1 MKNERE
7 FAAVRQIGENTMA
20 ERILIIDDEQL
31 NLKMTKH
38 YLEGNYEVLCAS
50 SGGEGLAILHDTKV
64 DLVLLDLD
72 MPGMD
77 GMATLMK
84 IRAEEQFV
92 NVKVA
97 MLTAS
102 GLREDVTEAIRL
114 GALDF
119 IKKPIFP
126 AELNTRVKKILHI
139 ERKDQLLVV
148 DDDRMNLMM
157 AKRMLGVRYDVH
169 CESSGKEALDYLR
182 KHTPDLILLDLHMPE
197 MSGLD
202 VLGKIRQMERV
213 SEIPVIFLTADSDRQ
228 TEVELFK
235 AGAMDYIQKPF
246 AAEVVIRRISRILEL
261 YHYQHSLQAEVD
273 KTVAELRESN
283 RKVSN
288 LTTQVMLTLASAID
302 AKDAYTKGHSVR
314 VAQYARELAR
324 RMGKSEEEI
333 SDIYYIGLLHDIG
346 KIGVADRIINKPERL
361 TKEEYDEVKA
371 HPVIGAEILDNI
383 SEIPGISIGAHW
395 HHERYDGGGYPDGLA
410 GTAIPEVARIVCVA
424 DAYDTMTSKRKYRDI
439 MSQSTVR
446 AELLR
451 GRGTQF
457 DPEIVDHM
465 LAMINEDPEYQMHE

>member
-1 MKNERE
+1 
-7 FAAVRQIGENTMA
+7 MA
-20 ERILIIDDEQL
+20 EKILIIDDEQL
-31 NLKMTKH
+31 NLKMTRH
-38 YLEGNYEVLCAS
+38 YLAGDY
-50 SGGEGLAILHDTKV
+50 EGLCGTCGAEGLMILESTQV

-77 GMATLMK
+77 GMMTLRK
-84 IRAEEQFV
+84 IRETDKIK
-92 NVKVA
+92 NVKV
-97 MLTAS
+97 MILTAS
-102 GLREDVTEAIRL
+102 GLRTDVTEAIRL
-114 GALDF
+114 GAIDF
-119 IKKPIFP
+119 IKKPVFP
-126 AELNTRVKKILHI
+126 AELNTRVKKALQVA
-139 ERKDQLLVV
+139 RKDQLLVV
-148 DDDRMNLMM
+148 DDDRMNLML
-157 AKRMLGVRYDVH
+157 AQRLLGVRYEVQ
-169 CESSGKEALDYLR
+169 CESSGMDALDYL
-182 KHTPDLILLDLHMPE
+182 KKYTPDLILLDLHMPE
-197 MSGLD
+197 MSGLQ
-202 VLGKIRQMERV
+202 VLEKIQGMERV
-213 SEIPVIFLTADSDRQ
+213 SDVPVIFLTADSDRQ
-228 TEVELFK
+228 TEAELFK

-246 AAEVVIRRISRILEL
+246 VAEVVIRRISRILEL

-324 RMGKSEEEI
+324 RMGKSEEEM

-395 HHERYDGGGYPDGLA
+395 HHERYDGGGYPDGLVGA
-410 GTAIPEVARIVCVA
+410 AIPEVARIVCVA
-424 DAYDTMTSKRKYRDI
+424 DAYDTMTSKRQYRDI
-439 MSQSTVR
+439 MSQAAVR
-446 AELLR
+446 AEFLR

-457 DPEIVDHM
+457 DPVIADHM
-465 LAMINEDPEYQMHE
+465 LAMIDEDTEYQMHE

>member
-1 MKNERE
+1 
-7 FAAVRQIGENTMA
+7 MA
-20 ERILIIDDEQL
+20 EKILIIDDEQL
-31 NLKMTKH
+31 NLKMTRH
-38 YLEGNYEVLCAS
+38 YLEANYEVWCAT
-50 SGGEGLAILHDTKV
+50 SGSEGLAILRDTKI

-72 MPGMD
+72 MPQMD
-77 GMATLMK
+77 GMMTLQK
-84 IRAEEQFV
+84 IREDEQLRDI
-92 NVKVA
+92 KVVI
-97 MLTAS
+97 LTAS
-102 GLREDVTEAIRL
+102 GLRTDVTEAIHL

-119 IKKPIFP
+119 IKKPVFP
-126 AELNTRVKKILHI
+126 AELNTRVKRALQQ
-139 ERKDQLLVV
+139 ERKDRLLVV
-148 DDDRMNLMM
+148 DDDRMNLTM
-157 AKRMLGVRYDVH
+157 AGKLLGMRYDVH
-169 CESSGKEALDYLR
+169 CESSGRDALDYL
-182 KHTPDLILLDLHMPE
+182 KNHTPDLILLDLHMPD

-202 VLGKIRQMERV
+202 VMEHLRDMEGV
-213 SEIPVIFLTADSDRQ
+213 SEVPVIFLTADDDRQ
-228 TEVELFK
+228 TEVAIFK

-273 KTVAELRESN
+273 KTVAKLRESN

-302 AKDAYTKGHSVR
+302 AKDTYTKGHSVR

-324 RMGKSEEEI
+324 RMGKSEEEM

-346 KIGVADRIINKPERL
+346 KIGVADQIINKPERL

-410 GTAIPEVARIVCVA
+410 GTAIPEVARIICVA
-424 DAYDTMTSKRKYRDI
+424 DAYDTMTSKRQYRDV
-439 MSQSTVR
+439 MSQAAVR
-446 AELLR
+446 AEFVR

-457 DPEIVDHM
+457 DPEITDHM
-465 LAMINEDPEYQMHE
+465 LAMIDEDKEYQMHE

>member
-1 MKNERE
+1 
-7 FAAVRQIGENTMA
+7 MA
-20 ERILIIDDEQL
+20 EKILIVDDEQL
-31 NLKMTKH
+31 NLKMTRH
-38 YLEGNYEVLCAS
+38 YLEGDYEVLCAT
-50 SGGEGLAILHDTKV
+50 SGAEGLMILESTQI

-77 GMATLMK
+77 GMMTLQK
-84 IRAEEQFV
+84 IRETDKIK
-92 NVKVA
+92 NVKV
-97 MLTAS
+97 MILTAS
-102 GLREDVTEAIRL
+102 GLRSDVTEAIRL

-119 IKKPIFP
+119 IKKPVFP
-126 AELNTRVKKILHI
+126 TELHTRIKKVLQV
-139 ERKDQLLVV
+139 ERKDMLLVV
-148 DDDRMNLMM
+148 DDDQMNLML
-157 AKRMLGVRYDVH
+157 AQRLLGVRYEVH
-169 CESSGKEALDYLR
+169 CKSSGREALDYLKR
-182 KHTPDLILLDLHMPE
+182 HTPDLILLDLHMPE
-197 MSGLD
+197 MSGLQ
-202 VLGKIRQMERV
+202 VLEKIQSMERV
-213 SEIPVIFLTADSDRQ
+213 SDIPVIFLTADGDRQ
-228 TEVELFK
+228 TEAELFK

-246 AAEVVIRRISRILEL
+246 VAEVVIRRISRILEL

-324 RMGKSEEEI
+324 RMGKREEEM

-346 KIGVADRIINKPERL
+346 KIGVADQIINKPERL

-395 HHERYDGGGYPDGLA
+395 HHERYDGGGYPDGLV
-410 GTAIPEVARIVCVA
+410 GDAIPEVARIVCVA
-424 DAYDTMTSKRKYRDI
+424 DAYDTMTSKRQYRDI
-439 MSQSTVR
+439 MSQAAVR
-446 AELLR
+446 AEFLR

-457 DPEIVDHM
+457 DPVIADHM
-465 LAMINEDPEYQMHE
+465 LAMIDEDTEYQLHE

>member
-1 MKNERE
+1 
-7 FAAVRQIGENTMA
+7 MA
-20 ERILIIDDEQL
+20 EKILIIDDEQL
-31 NLKMTKH
+31 NLKMTRH
-38 YLEGNYEVLCAS
+38 YLEGDYEVLCGT
-50 SGGEGLAILHDTKV
+50 SGAEGLMILESTQV

-77 GMATLMK
+77 GMMTLRK
-84 IRAEEQFV
+84 IRETDKIK
-92 NVKVA
+92 NVKV
-97 MLTAS
+97 MILTAS
-102 GLREDVTEAIRL
+102 GLRTDVTEAIRL
-114 GALDF
+114 GAIDF
-119 IKKPIFP
+119 IKKPVFP
-126 AELNTRVKKILHI
+126 AELNTRVKKALQVA
-139 ERKDQLLVV
+139 RKDQLLVV
-148 DDDRMNLMM
+148 DDDRMNLML
-157 AKRMLGVRYDVH
+157 AQRLLGVRYEVQ
-169 CESSGKEALDYLR
+169 CESSGMDALDYL
-182 KHTPDLILLDLHMPE
+182 KKYTPDLILLDLHMPE
-197 MSGLD
+197 MSGLQ
-202 VLGKIRQMERV
+202 VLEKIQGMERV
-213 SEIPVIFLTADSDRQ
+213 SDVPVIFLTADSDRQ
-228 TEVELFK
+228 TEAELFK

-246 AAEVVIRRISRILEL
+246 VAEVVIRRISRILEL

-324 RMGKSEEEI
+324 RMGKSEEEM

-395 HHERYDGGGYPDGLA
+395 HHERYDGGGYPDGLVGA
-410 GTAIPEVARIVCVA
+410 AIPEVARIVCVA
-424 DAYDTMTSKRKYRDI
+424 DAYDTMTSKRQYRDI
-439 MSQSTVR
+439 MSQAAVR
-446 AELLR
+446 AEFLR

-457 DPEIVDHM
+457 DPVIADHM
-465 LAMINEDPEYQMHE
+465 LAMIDEDTEYQMHE